1 MARALNLHPDALREI
16 REARDFYN
24 LERAGLG
31 DEFVDEI
38 ERVMALIVA
47 NPESSPVVLKGIR
60 KRVVSRFRY
69 SVIYSARDGD
79 VYVSALACHS
89 RRPFYWQGRI

>member
-1 MARALNLHPDALREI
+1 MKVRLHLHPDALREI
-16 REARDFYN
+16 REARDFYD

-31 DEFVDEI
+31 DEFIDEI

-47 NPESSPVVLKGIR
+47 HPESSPVVLKGVR

-69 SVIYSARDGD
+69 SIVYSVRDGS
-79 VYVSALACHS
+79 VYVSALAHNS
-89 RRPFYWQGRI
+89 RRPFYWQGRV